1 MTEPQVE
8 SPVSDQ
14 KELRNL
20 ETSLQSL
27 WEKARR
33 VSETLLQMKESN
45 QMLRG
50 RVAELEQSE
59 RQLRETLMGK
69 EKDLERLH
77 HEVAKLQLNGS
88 EAFTKEEKEALKAKI
103 KEMIAKINARL

>member
-1 MTEPQVE
+1 MVAPKGQT
-8 SPVSDQ
+8 
-14 KELRNL
+14 KLTYL
-20 ETSLQSL
+20 EGTPAFFSVHSI
-27 WEKARR
+27 
-33 VSETLLQMKESN
+33 VT
-45 QMLRG
+45 G

-69 EKDLERLH
+69 EKDLERLR

-103 KEMIAKINARL
+103 KEMIAKA

>member
-1 MTEPQVE
+1 MPESQVE
-8 SPVSDQ
+8 SPVADQ
-14 KELRNL
+14 KDLRSL

-33 VSETLLQMKESN
+33 VSESLLQMRESN
-45 QMLRG
+45 QLLRG
-50 RVAELEQSE
+50 RVADLEHAEQ
-59 RQLRETLMGK
+59 QLKETLAGK
-69 EKDLERLH
+69 EKDLERLR

-103 KEMIAKINARL
+103 KDMIAKINARL